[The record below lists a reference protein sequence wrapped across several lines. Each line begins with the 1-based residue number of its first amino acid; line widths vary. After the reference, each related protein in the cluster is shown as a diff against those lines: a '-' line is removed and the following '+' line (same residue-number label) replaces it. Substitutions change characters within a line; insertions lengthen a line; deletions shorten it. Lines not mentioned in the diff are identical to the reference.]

1 MKSSRL
7 PVLTG
12 VVLFVMCLPDAF
24 GWDAEYKQG
33 FALSKRIKSSD
44 LVVVGRVAEKEFVY
58 RANTGPKFTTDITID
73 VDTVVKGTPNAGKNR
88 VKFMIKGGRG
98 VNPRTGELVRVIN
111 SDTPEFTIGEQVLLF
126 LYHSKSHLFRNYPYN
141 QLRLHRLH
149 YGKNVI
155 KNDQVGLL
163 IPLDDNALRFVKMPI
178 DLVIPLA
185 KAAVKDEDKMILLEK
200 DIKDAIEQH
209 AGPKFALSQD
219 LVDRLMEEV
228 KEILDRNTETETQE
242 SQNQD

>member
-1 MKSSRL
+1 MKSSRFA
-7 PVLTG
+7 VLTG
-12 VVLFVMCLPDAF
+12 VVLFVLCLPDAF

-58 RANTGPKFTTDITID
+58 RANIRAKFTTDITID
-73 VDTVVKGTPNAGKNR
+73 VDHVLKGTPNAGKNC
-88 VKFMIKGGRG
+88 VKFMIKGGEG
-98 VNPRTGELVRVIN
+98 VNPRSGQLELWWN
-111 SDTPEFTIGEQVLLF
+111 SDTPEFAIGERVLLF

-163 IPLDDNALRFVKMPI
+163 IPLDDNSLRFVKMPI

-185 KAAVKDEDKMILLEK
+185 KAAVKDEDKMILLENE
-200 DIKDAIEQH
+200 IKDALQEQSENSL
-209 AGPKFALSQD
+209 LSQD
-219 LVDRLMEEV
+219 LVDRLMEEA
-228 KEILDRNTETETQE
+228 KEILDRNTETENQE
-242 SQNQD
+242 SQSQD

>member
-7 PVLTG
+7 PVLAG
-12 VVLFVMCLPDAF
+12 VVLFVMCLSDAF
-24 GWDAEYKQG
+24 GWDSEYRQG

-58 RANTGPKFTTDITID
+58 RANTGAKFTTDITID
-73 VDTVVKGTPNAGKNR
+73 VDTVLKGTPNAGKSR
-88 VKFMIKGGRG
+88 VKFMIKGGKG

-111 SDTPEFTIGEQVLLF
+111 SDTPGFTIGEQVLLF
-126 LYHSKSHLFRNYPYN
+126 LYYSKDSNFRNYPYN
-141 QLRLHRLH
+141 RLRLNRSH
-149 YGKNVI
+149 YSKNVI
-155 KNDQVGLL
+155 ENDRVGLL
-163 IPLDDNALRFVKMPI
+163 LPLDDNSLRFVKMPI
-178 DLVIPLA
+178 DLVMLLS

-219 LVDRLMEEV
+219 LVDHLMEEA
-228 KEILDRNTETETQE
+228 KEIVDKNTEPENQE
-242 SQNQD
+242 SQSQD